1 MAATLI
7 ELCGLISSSVATVDA
22 RCKAMSCTY
31 PNLND
36 PAISKDAARL
46 LEDSEVSR
54 ATSIALAA
62 ASQLIATM
70 QYPSR
75 VIVDTSLG
83 FLLSAAL
90 GVVAASS
97 TAEII
102 REAGPEGCHINDIAK
117 KNGMDPAKIA
127 RVLRPLATQHI
138 FREISPNVFAH
149 NRVSAVLDT
158 GKNLQDILAAPE
170 DKHHGA
176 IGYSALV
183 GLNTD
188 ETFKAAA
195 YIQDVVLK
203 PNAEN
208 EEDEFNTPLNKAFN
222 THIDLFSWYELPEN
236 KMRFKRFGMA
246 MDASRRMSPLG
257 PPSQGFKWASLPG
270 NTLIVDVGGGI
281 GSVSLEIA
289 RRNPCI
295 RFIIQDKASVVREG
309 QEHWEKT
316 LPGAMES
323 GKVSFQAH
331 DFFMAQ
337 PVKNADIFVLRFIC
351 HDWSDSYTLRI
362 LKHLREAAQD
372 TTRLIVLEYI
382 LPFACAEDETYR
394 HIPGAIPPDPP
405 PKPLLANKGIVG
417 MVRYLVDMQMM
428 VLLNG
433 CDRTFPHYWNLFR
446 EAGWE
451 IEQVYHPAGT
461 QDQLIA
467 KPI

>member
-1 MAATLI
+1 MASTLI
-7 ELCGLISSSVATVDA
+7 ELCNLIASSVAIVDA
-22 RCKAMSCTY
+22 RCNVMSCTY

-36 PAISKDAARL
+36 PAISKDTARL
-46 LEDSEVSR
+46 LEDSEVIR

-75 VIVDTSLG
+75 TVVDISLG

-90 GVVAASS
+90 GVVTASS

-102 REAGPEGCHINDIAK
+102 REAGPEGCHINDIAQK
-117 KNGMDPAKIA
+117 SGMDPAKLA

-138 FREISPNVFAH
+138 FREITPNVFVH
-149 NRVSAVLDT
+149 NRISAVLDT
-158 GKNLQDILAAPE
+158 GKKSQEILAAPE

-183 GLNTD
+183 ELNTD

-195 YIQDVVLK
+195 YIQDVVLNTDTEK
-203 PNAEN
+203 AK
-208 EEDEFNTPLNKAFN
+208 DEFNTPLNKAFN

-236 KMRFKRFGMA
+236 KVRFRRFGMA

-257 PPSQGFKWASLPG
+257 FKWASLPN

-281 GSVSLEIA
+281 GSISLEIA
-289 RRNPCI
+289 RINPHA
-295 RFIIQDKASVVREG
+295 RFIVQDKATVVREG
-309 QEHWEKT
+309 KEHWEKT
-316 LPGAMES
+316 LPGR
-323 GKVSFQAH
+323 KVSFQAH
-331 DFFMAQ
+331 DFFVAQ
-337 PVKNADIFVLRFIC
+337 PVKNADIFLLRFIC
-351 HDWSDSYTLRI
+351 HDWSDPYTLRI
-362 LKHLREAAQD
+362 LKHLRKAAQD
-372 TTRLIVLEYI
+372 TTRLVVLEYI
-382 LPFACAEDETYR
+382 LPFVCGEDEAYR
-394 HIPGAIPPDPP
+394 HIPGAIPADTPP
-405 PKPLLANKGIVG
+405 PPLLANMGMVG

-428 VLLNG
+428 ALLNG
-433 CDRTFPHYWNLFR
+433 CERTFPHYWRLFR

-451 IEQVYHPAGT
+451 IEQVYRPVGT
-461 QDQLIA
+461 QDQLVA